1 MISSSPTSTC
11 TYVNEKEN
19 TTLSL
24 YNSDKKQENEL
35 FQNPITSPFKVYL
48 NNKGLFG
55 TGNSICIGSNFY
67 IISAAGQQVLLNNGL
82 NKNLDSNL
90 NFNDPKIN
98 NNNINN
104 VNNNNNNSINNKNN
118 KINDNDN
125 NNSNNNINNTNDDF
139 GGLNNLNKE
148 MLISVGSSCEQIKV
162 LKLFVIESVNIAV
175 SYSIHNVPFVTN
187 FINEIGKVR
196 IKQIESTSY
205 LYKEGEKI
213 RKNGVGT
220 GFTQGIIIKNLSH
233 LFISKP
239 DFANNGDCGSLVV
252 NDDGFVLGVILST
265 NQNHTIIAKLELFS
279 FLFK

>member
-11 TYVNEKEN
+11 TYVNEK
-19 TTLSL
+19 
-24 YNSDKKQENEL
+24 DKKQENEL

-67 IISAAGQQVLLNNGL
+67 IISAAGQQVLLNNSL
-82 NKNLDSNL
+82 NKNIDSNINL
-90 NFNDPKIN
+90 NDHLKIN
-98 NNNINN
+98 NNTK
-104 VNNNNNNSINNKNN
+104 SINSNKIN

-125 NNSNNNINNTNDDF
+125 NNNTNNDNF
-139 GGLNNLNKE
+139 EGLNNLNKE

>member
-67 IISAAGQQVLLNNGL
+67 IISAAGQQVLLNNCL
-82 NKNLDSNL
+82 NKNIDSNL
-90 NFNDPKIN
+90 NSNDLKINKNIKSINNINNKNNKNNDNDN

-104 VNNNNNNSINNKNN
+104 
-118 KINDNDN
+118 
-125 NNSNNNINNTNDDF
+125 NNTNNDNF
-139 GGLNNLNKE
+139 EGLNNLNKE